1 MVEQEVDTTRTK
13 RKPFETLD
21 FNVEEIL
28 REVGTYT
35 SDKRTISTSL
45 EDEHIELI
53 VEVGH

>member
-21 FNVEEIL
+21 FDVEEIL

-35 SDKRTISTSL
+35 SEKRTISTFL